1 MKILDCGKH
10 WIRLDET
17 DSRLKKLR
25 KLLPEVENWIGR
37 YDPRVLTAQ
46 YWGITKDSPEET
58 CVVNLGSESGY
69 EGEELEV
76 TYEDVM
82 RQFPNLKELFGE
94 LGLQPY
100 LGTNKIGNW
109 GIHRHC
115 YNPTARWN
123 LVMLGEGNVGSRGNF
138 FEYVGDHPVDPDY
151 DLVYG
156 VLDEC
161 EEEEAR
167 RVETV
172 YLSDGEAYSID
183 TWQWHSHLTG
193 SGEQWH
199 PTRAWLMHFKYAPD
213 RKGIE
218 SVLRSL
224 RRSRSA
230 RMLWRLVQ
238 NYRYR
243 DGTHKL

>member
-1 MKILDCGKH
+1 MKILDAGKH
-10 WIRLDET
+10 WIRLNAT
-17 DSRLKKLR
+17 DYRLKKLQQ
-25 KLLPEVENWIGR
+25 LLPEVENWIAKH
-37 YDPRVLTAQ
+37 DPRVLTAQ

-69 EGEELEV
+69 DGEELLV

-82 RQFPNLKELFGE
+82 QEFPYLKELFKE
-94 LGLQPY
+94 LELQPY

-123 LVMLGEGNVGSRGNF
+123 LVMLGEGNVGGRANF
-138 FEYVGDHPVDPDY
+138 FEYVGDHPVDPEY

-161 EEEEAR
+161 EEEEVLK
-167 RVETV
+167 VETV
-172 YLSDGEAYSID
+172 YLTDGEAYSID
-183 TWQWHSHLTG
+183 TWQWHSHLAG
-193 SGEQWH
+193 NGEQWH

-213 RKGIE
+213 RDGIE
-218 SVLRSL
+218 NVLRNL
-224 RRSRSA
+224 KGWGVR
-230 RMLWRLVQ
+230 RLVWRWAQ
-238 NYRYR
+238 ERKYR
-243 DGTHKL
+243 DGTHSL